1 MSPSSETADLSL
13 HPKLSSPTDPPS
25 ASPHTADP
33 DPLAAGRVALA
44 EGRWQEAF
52 DTVRAHVNGTF
63 SACALELLG
72 LTAWYVDNAEAAFD
86 AFDAAYRLSVDAGD
100 GYGAAR
106 AALWVVACRTTF
118 KDQTN
123 IATGWLRR
131 VYDGLDRTK
140 LSPELGWMRI
150 RECEMA
156 LQMPS
161 AGIKKSYISA
171 RKATEI
177 GRRLGELDLQVVG
190 LSIEGLT
197 LMAGGRLQEGA
208 ERLVSSHE
216 AIADGRFTHHFAAAT
231 AYSMIVDAYERVRQY
246 DEMEAWCARSQE
258 FCTRWDL
265 KYPLAICRTQHAGAL
280 MARGRWAE
288 AEAELALAADELS
301 TARPGLLGRAFVR
314 LGELRRRQ
322 GRLIEAT
329 TLFERAAGQSA
340 AALCQVSLLID
351 RGNATRGFYVVNRI
365 RRWVLPEN
373 RAGRIAVQEVASRA
387 SLALPDMVKASEAIE
402 EIQQQVQTICTPA
415 FLASAAFSRGQLQHA
430 TGDLDGAIAAFAD
443 AKQQFTD
450 ASLPYDAVRASVELA
465 YALGAAGAAGL
476 AGAAA
481 GAAGAAAGAAGAAG
495 ATGTAVAAGAASAAE
510 PEGAAGVS
518 CYIDAAIAEG
528 EAARAA
534 AEAMNATPLAARAAD
549 GVKLWRD
556 GASAAA
562 AAAAGAAGAG
572 SAVAAGAR
580 KGGGMFSARRAVA
593 GIGAVRRPAP
603 APKTDAPVV
612 PAARVAAQALGLSV
626 REYRILKMLADGRTV
641 QDIAQAIRGGVA
653 TIDRDLANLM
663 RKLGAPSRA
672 AAIAT
677 AKDRGLV

>member
-1 MSPSSETADLSL
+1 MSPSSETADLSQ
-13 HPKLSSPTDPPS
+13 HTKLSSP
-25 ASPHTADP
+25 A
-33 DPLAAGRVALA
+33 DPLAASPLTADPLACGRSALA

-63 SACALELLG
+63 SADALELLG
-72 LTAWYVDNAEAAFD
+72 LTAWYVDNAEVAFD
-86 AFDAAYRLSVDAGD
+86 AFDAAYRLSIDAGD

-177 GRRLGELDLQVVG
+177 GRRIDDLDLQVVG

-197 LMAGGRLQEGA
+197 LMAGGRLKEGA
-208 ERLVSSHE
+208 ERLTASHE
-216 AIADGRFTHHFAAAT
+216 AIADGRFKHHFAAAT
-231 AYSMIVDAYERVRQY
+231 AYAMIVDAYERVRQY
-246 DEMEAWCARSQE
+246 DEMEAWCARAQE
-258 FCTRWDL
+258 FCVKWNLR
-265 KYPLAICRTQHAGAL
+265 YPLAICRTQHAGAL
-280 MARGRWAE
+280 MARGSWPE

-351 RGNATRGFYVVNRI
+351 RGNATRAFYVVNRI

-402 EIQQQVQTICTPA
+402 EIQQQVETINTPA
-415 FLASAAFSRGQLQHA
+415 FEASAAYARGLLQHA
-430 TGDLDGAIAAFAD
+430 TGDLDGAIAAFEEARQRFSD
-443 AKQQFTD
+443 AC
-450 ASLPYDAVRASVELA
+450 LPYDATRTSLELA
-465 YALGAAGAAGL
+465 YAM
-476 AGAAA
+476 AAA
-481 GAAGAAAGAAGAAG
+481 GGKH
-495 ATGTAVAAGAASAAE
+495 
-510 PEGAAGVS
+510 
-518 CYIDAAIAEG
+518 IKQAIAEA
-528 EAARAA
+528 ERAKAA
-534 AEAMNATPLAARAAD
+534 AETIGATPLAARALD
-549 GVKLWRD
+549 GLKRWQEAAASASGSAGGAAGTGD
-556 GASAAA
+556 AAAASAAN
-562 AAAAGAAGAG
+562 
-572 SAVAAGAR
+572 R
-580 KGGGMFSARRAVA
+580 KSSGMFSARRAVA
-593 GIGAVRRPAP
+593 GIGPVRRAVPQ
-603 APKTDAPVV
+603 PKSDAQTV
-612 PAARVAAQALGLSV
+612 PSARVAAQALGLSV

-641 QDIAQAIRGGVA
+641 PEIAEAIRGGTA
-653 TIDRDLANLM
+653 TIDRDLANVM

-672 AAIAT
+672 AAVELARE
-677 AKDRGLV
+677 RGLV